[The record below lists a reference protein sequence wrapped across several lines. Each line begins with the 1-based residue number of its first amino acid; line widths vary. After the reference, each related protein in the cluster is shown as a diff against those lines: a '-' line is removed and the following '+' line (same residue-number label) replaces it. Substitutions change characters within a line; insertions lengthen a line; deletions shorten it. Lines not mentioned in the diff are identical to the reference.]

1 MSDNK
6 PLIFTAHNGIKII
19 ITKHSDPR
27 NVAMVK
33 DLRLEGEEEV
43 MPAPNALYSS
53 RQDTTGP
60 GAKGDAG
67 AGAGVEKPAG
77 Y

>member
-33 DLRLEGEEEV
+33 DLRLEGEEEEQDGKS
-43 MPAPNALYSS
+43 LSS
-53 RQDTTGP
+53 RP
-60 GAKGDAG
+60 
-67 AGAGVEKPAG
+67 
-77 Y
+77 